1 MDLKKFYYIQGV
13 FYTLIG
19 FLLLI
24 NLKSSILGAVIGISA
39 LTALADYTTSIGLFF
54 GVFFLMGGIALI
66 VITRR

>member
-24 NLKSSILGAVIGISA
+24 NLKSGILGAVIGTKEIA
-39 LTALADYTTSIGLFF
+39 TSIGLFF

>member
-24 NLKSSILGAVIGISA
+24 NLKSSIL
-39 LTALADYTTSIGLFF
+39 SI
-54 GVFFLMGGIALI
+54 
-66 VITRR
+66 TN

>member
-24 NLKSSILGAVIGISA
+24 NLKSSILGAVIGAKEIA
-39 LTALADYTTSIGLFF
+39 TSIGLFF
-54 GVFFLMGGIALI
+54 GVFFLIGGIALI
-66 VITRR
+66 IITRR

>member
-24 NLKSSILGAVIGISA
+24 NLKSSILGAVIGTKEIA
-39 LTALADYTTSIGLFF
+39 TSIGLFF